1 MKTRTIIWC
10 LIFLV
15 AGLGG
20 VPQAEGSRFKDIAD
34 IEGVRDNQLFG
45 YGLVVGLNGTGDSI
59 KNGFTQQT
67 LSNMLSKQ
75 GLAMKGVDLK
85 SDNVAA
91 VMITAKLP
99 PFAKAGTKI
108 DVQVSSLGDADS
120 LFGGNLLV
128 TPIRGV
134 DGKVY
139 AVVQGPVIIG
149 GFSAGGSGGGVVK
162 NHTTVGRIPDGAI
175 VEREL
180 DYDFNGKRVFTIN
193 LRNPDFTTCQ
203 RMAEIVNE
211 RITGAHAAVVDFA
224 SIRVSMEDSFQEGIV
239 ALISAVENLDVTVD
253 SGAVVV
259 INERTGT
266 IVMGE
271 NVRISTVA
279 IAHGNLSIVINE
291 DYNVSQPLSFAPSAP
306 AGGAPA
312 KVGKG
317 AVMAPGGQTVV
328 TTETTVG
335 VTEEKKKLMVVNR
348 GVTIQE
354 VVGALNAIG
363 VSPRDLIDILQ
374 TIKAAGALQ
383 AELKLL

>member
-1 MKTRTIIWC
+1 MKTGKIIWC
-10 LIFLV
+10 LIFL
-15 AGLGG
+15 LGG
-20 VPQAEGSRFKDIAD
+20 IAVVPQAEGSRFKDIAG

-59 KNGFTQQT
+59 KNGFTEQT

-75 GLAMKGVDLK
+75 GLAMKGMTLK
-85 SDNVAA
+85 ADNVAA
-91 VMITAKLP
+91 VMVTAKLP
-99 PFAKAGTKI
+99 PFAKAGTTI
-108 DVQVSSLGDADS
+108 DIQVSSLGDADS
-120 LFGGNLLV
+120 LFGGHLLV
-128 TPIRGV
+128 TPIKGV

-139 AVVQGPVIIG
+139 AVAQGPVIIG
-149 GFSAGGSGGGVVK
+149 GFSAGGSSGGVVK
-162 NHTTVGRIPDGAI
+162 NHTTVGCIPDGAL

-180 DYDFNGKRVFTIN
+180 DYDFGDKREFTIN
-193 LRNPDFTTCQ
+193 LHNPDFTTCQ
-203 RMAEIVNE
+203 RMAEIINAQIAGV
-211 RITGAHAAVVDFA
+211 HAVVVDFA
-224 SIRVSMEDSFQEGIV
+224 SIRVSMEDSFQGSIV
-239 ALISAVENLDVTVD
+239 ALISAAENLEVTVD
-253 SGAVVV
+253 SRAVVV
-259 INERTGT
+259 MNERTGT

-279 IAHGNLSIVINE
+279 IAHGNLSIVISE
-291 DYNVSQPLSFAPSAP
+291 DYAVSQPRSFAPSAP
-306 AGGAPA
+306 AGGAPT
-312 KVGKG
+312 KVEKG

-383 AELKLL
+383 ADLKIL

>member
-1 MKTRTIIWC
+1 
-10 LIFLV
+10 
-15 AGLGG
+15 
-20 VPQAEGSRFKDIAD
+20 E
-34 IEGVRDNQLFG
+34 
-45 YGLVVGLNGTGDSI
+45 
-59 KNGFTQQT
+59 QT

-75 GLAMKGVDLK
+75 GLAMKGMTLK
-85 SDNVAA
+85 ADNVAA
-91 VMITAKLP
+91 VRITAKLP

-108 DVQVSSLGDADS
+108 DIQLSSLGDADS
-120 LFGGNLLV
+120 LFGGHLLV
-128 TPIRGV
+128 TPIKGV

-139 AVVQGPVIIG
+139 AVAQGPVIIG
-149 GFSAGGSGGGVVK
+149 GFSAGGSSGGVVK
-162 NHTTVGRIPDGAI
+162 NHTTVGRIPDGAL
-175 VEREL
+175 VEREMG
-180 DYDFNGKRVFTIN
+180 YDFSGKREFTIN
-193 LRNPDFTTCQ
+193 LHNPDFTTCQ
-203 RMAEIVNE
+203 RMAETINAQ
-211 RITGAHAAVVDFA
+211 IASAHAAVVDFA

-239 ALISAVENLDVTVD
+239 ALISAVENLEVTVD
-253 SGAVVV
+253 SRAVVV
-259 INERTGT
+259 MNERTGT

-279 IAHGNLSIVINE
+279 IAHGNLSIVISE

-306 AGGAPA
+306 AGGTPT
-312 KVGKG
+312 KVEKG

-383 AELKLL
+383 ADLKIL